1 MKALYTKLF
10 FVFAFTTVISLE
22 TNAQYCSPTI
32 TSTGIYI
39 LQLNFATYG
48 DIAGGQT
55 YLTASNGYTQTLG
68 SSAGTV
74 KPYFGGNFFYS
85 ISNPTGSSKNYDF
98 RGYADWNDDGDFAD
112 AGEQLFTL
120 SGTVPAISSTTTG
133 TSIIPPLSTVP
144 GDHRIRIALSESGA
158 ATACG
163 TYTGEVEDYKITV
176 PINTAPVLNTGATT
190 YPNSLLSTVTNSNGI
205 AIAELVNSSQPTAN
219 LIADANDRGT
229 QWYNNVP
236 RGIAIYGQTATNGT
250 WQYKIGAGSWTN
262 FGAVSS
268 SNALLLMGDPSY
280 VTYQT
285 SSRIRFAPT
294 GTGTPTFTYRAWD
307 GTTGS
312 NGSYANIVS
321 TGGTTAYSTAS
332 LTASLPVI
340 AATGFDDNIY
350 ISTYNDAIYT
360 APLNKTTFAL
370 SNPEPLLTG
379 APDFYAANITLDAN
393 ANKLFWISGQ
403 NADKIASANTNGTG
417 QQLSLI
423 TGITYLTGLATG
435 NGKLFYWN
443 WASDYSSA
451 DIYSA
456 NTDGTGIVKISGGAG
471 KFNGTGMSDT
481 KDIEYYNN
489 KIYFQYSDGTNF
501 KIASANTD
509 GTGFADLYS
518 TANSYGGMTVASGN
532 IYWTE
537 NDGTVNKMATSGGAV
552 TVLTTEAGFT
562 LNDIIVDG
570 AGTTAYFME
579 ADATNPMYTIIRKV
593 ATSGGSASTALT
605 VSGIVS
611 SITFNTSAVVL
622 AVSLVDFTGQ
632 YDNRKNASLL
642 QWKTSGEA
650 NFAYFT
656 LERSLDA
663 INFTP
668 VANIAATG
676 STTQGR
682 NYNYS
687 DDVKNIGANKL
698 YYRLK
703 EVDQDGRF
711 NYSNTVLLRV
721 AADVTINKLYPNPG
735 NGVYTIQLNE
745 APATAVSLTVHNNAG
760 QLITF
765 DKFNTKNYQLNLA
778 KQASGV
784 YYLQL
789 TFADGTS
796 KQFTLVKK

>member
-1 MKALYTKLF
+1 MKALYTK
-10 FVFAFTTVISLE
+10 VFLTFALTTIISFAAS
-22 TNAQYCSPTI
+22 AQYCSPTI
-32 TSTGIYI
+32 TTSGIYI
-39 LQLNFATYG
+39 LQLNFGGFG

-55 YLTASNGYTQTLG
+55 YYTASSGYTQTLG
-68 SSAGTV
+68 ASAGTV

-85 ISNPTGSSKNYDF
+85 ISNPTGSSQSYDF

-112 AGEQLFTL
+112 AGEQLFAV

-133 TSIIPPLSTVP
+133 NSIIPPLSTVP
-144 GDHRIRIALSESGA
+144 GDHRIRITLSQSGT

-190 YPNSLLSTVTNSNGI
+190 YSNSLLSSVTNSNGI
-205 AIAELVNSSQPTAN
+205 AIAELVNSSKPAAT
-219 LIADANDRGT
+219 LITDANDRGPE
-229 QWYNNVP
+229 WYNAVP
-236 RGIAIYGQTATNGT
+236 RGIAVYGQTATNGT
-250 WQYKIGAGSWTN
+250 WQYKVGAGSWTN

-268 SNALLLMGDPSY
+268 SNALLLMADPSY
-280 VTYQT
+280 ASYQT
-285 SSRIRFAPT
+285 ASRIRFTPT
-294 GTGTPTFTYRAWD
+294 GTGTPSFTYRAWD

-321 TGGTTAYSTAS
+321 TGGTTAYSTAN
-332 LTASLPVI
+332 LTATLPVI
-340 AATGFDDNIY
+340 SSTGFDDNIFL
-350 ISTYNDAIYT
+350 STYNNVIYT

-370 SNPEPLLTG
+370 SNAEPLLSS
-379 APDFYAANITLDAN
+379 APDYYAANITLDAA
-393 ANKLFWISGQ
+393 ANKLYWIAGQ
-403 NADKIASANTNGTG
+403 NADKIASSNTNGTG

-423 TGITYLTGLATG
+423 SGITYLTGLATG

-471 KFNGTGMSDT
+471 KFNGAGVMDT
-481 KDIEYYNN
+481 KDIEYYHN

-509 GTGFADLYS
+509 GTGFTDLYS
-518 TANSYGGMTVASGN
+518 TLNYYGGMSVASGN

-537 NDGTVNKMATSGGAV
+537 TNGTVNKMAVTGGTV
-552 TVLTTEAGFT
+552 TVLTTETGNT

-579 ADATNPMYTIIRKV
+579 PDATNPMYTIIRKV
-593 ATSGGSASTALT
+593 STSGGSASTALT
-605 VSGIVS
+605 VSGTVS

-622 AVSLVDFTGQ
+622 AVSLLDFTGQ
-632 YDNRKNASLL
+632 YDSRKYASSL
-642 QWKTSGEA
+642 QWKTSGET

-663 INFTP
+663 TNFTP
-668 VANIAATG
+668 IANITATG
-676 STTQGR
+676 TATKGR
-682 NYNYS
+682 VYNYS
-687 DDVKNIGANKL
+687 DDVKNIGTDKL

-703 EVDQDGRF
+703 EVDQDGHYK
-711 NYSNTVLLRV
+711 YSGIVLLRI
-721 AADVTINKLYPNPG
+721 AADAAVSRLYPNPG
-735 NGVYTIQLNE
+735 NGAYTIQLNE
-745 APATAVSLTVHNNAG
+745 VPTAAVSLNVYNNVG
-760 QLITF
+760 QVVAT
-765 DKFNTKNYQLNLA
+765 DKFNTKNYQLNLG
-778 KQASGV
+778 KQAKGI

-789 TFADGTS
+789 TYADGTT
-796 KQFTLVKK
+796 KQFTLVKE